1 MINLEQEDFLLLKS
15 ILKKYPYT
23 FQAYGSRSKG
33 SNRKFSDLDLCIM
46 ELISDEE
53 LLNLQ
58 EELAE
63 SDLPIKVDVKR
74 WLVDMNEDFRSLIEK
89 DLTHLQEKL

>member
-1 MINLEQEDFLLLKS
+1 MLLKS

-23 FQAYGSRSKG
+23 FQAYGSRVKG
-33 SNRKFSDLDLCIM
+33 SHRKFSDLDLCVM

-58 EELAE
+58 EELEE
-63 SDLPIKVDVKR
+63 SNLPIKVDTKR

-89 DLTHLQEKL
+89 DLIHL

>member
-23 FQAYGSRSKG
+23 FKAYGSRSKG
-33 SNRKFSDLDLCIM
+33 SNRKFSDLDLYIM

-58 EELAE
+58 EELEE

-89 DLTHLQEKL
+89 DITHL

>member
-1 MINLEQEDFLLLKS
+1 MINLEQKDFLLLKS

-23 FQAYGSRSKG
+23 FQAYGSRVKG
-33 SNRKFSDLDLCIM
+33 SHRKFSDLDLCVM

-58 EELAE
+58 EELEE
-63 SDLPIKVDVKR
+63 SNLPIKVDVKR
-74 WLVDMNEDFRSLIEK
+74 WLVDMNEDFRSLIEN
-89 DLTHLQEKL
+89 DLIPLE

>member
-1 MINLEQEDFLLLKS
+1 MINLEQKDFLLLKS

-23 FQAYGSRSKG
+23 FQAYGSRVKG
-33 SNRKFSDLDLCIM
+33 SHRKFSDLDLCVM

-58 EELAE
+58 EELEE
-63 SDLPIKVDVKR
+63 SNLPIKVDVKR

-89 DLTHLQEKL
+89 DLIHL

>member
-1 MINLEQEDFLLLKS
+1 MINLEQKDFLLLKS

-23 FQAYGSRSKG
+23 FQAYGSRVKG
-33 SNRKFSDLDLCIM
+33 GHRKFSDLDLCVM

-58 EELAE
+58 EELEE
-63 SDLPIKVDVKR
+63 SNLPIKVDVKR
-74 WLVDMNEDFRSLIEK
+74 WLVDMNEDFRSLIEN
-89 DLTHLQEKL
+89 DLIPLE

>member
-1 MINLEQEDFLLLKS
+1 
-15 ILKKYPYT
+15 
-23 FQAYGSRSKG
+23 
-33 SNRKFSDLDLCIM
+33 M

>member
-1 MINLEQEDFLLLKS
+1 MINLEQKDFLLLKS

-23 FQAYGSRSKG
+23 FQAYGSRVKG
-33 SNRKFSDLDLCIM
+33 SHRKFFDLDLCVM

-58 EELAE
+58 EELEE
-63 SDLPIKVDVKR
+63 SNLPIKVDVKR

-89 DLTHLQEKL
+89 DLIHL

>member
-23 FQAYGSRSKG
+23 FKAYGSRSKG

-46 ELISDEE
+46 EVVNDQQLFK
-53 LLNLQ
+53 LQ
-58 EELAE
+58 EELEE

-74 WLVDMNEDFRSLIEK
+74 WFIDMDEYFRSLIEK
-89 DLTHLQEKL
+89 DMTHL